1 MYKICAMLREMC
13 CCSFIIVSELPL
25 LRTLASQATKRIA
38 EGLRPRTLASYT
50 ATFKLFL
57 AFVIYCG
64 LPSPSH
70 MDTIVLYLEYLAQ
83 NNLKACSLRNHIAV
97 LKHFFALFD
106 WPVQALTSR
115 KVQLMVKSVQ
125 MNAQLQ
131 IKVKGVFTVKL
142 LRKLIQQTDKYHN
155 GCVFK
160 ALFLVAFYGFFRLAS
175 LLPPAAAMFDKTRFP
190 VIGDLIWGNPGVH
203 LIVTCAKNMHTSGQY
218 QVVQLPII
226 QDGDLCAVIALR
238 TMVKYLGKLSK
249 DSPLFQIKTKS
260 GLGLL
265 TAPKARS
272 FLKLMVA
279 GIGLSPAHYTFHSF
293 RRSGASFAFDNN
305 VELAAIKQHGN
316 WRSEAVWTYLQ
327 NTPTAAST
335 IPTTFQQLLC

>member
-1 MYKICAMLREMC
+1 
-13 CCSFIIVSELPL
+13 
-25 LRTLASQATKRIA
+25 
-38 EGLRPRTLASYT
+38 
-50 ATFKLFL
+50 
-57 AFVIYCG
+57 
-64 LPSPSH
+64 
-70 MDTIVLYLEYLAQ
+70 
-83 NNLKACSLRNHIAV
+83 
-97 LKHFFALFD
+97 
-106 WPVQALTSR
+106 
-115 KVQLMVKSVQ
+115 
-125 MNAQLQ
+125 
-131 IKVKGVFTVKL
+131 
-142 LRKLIQQTDKYHN
+142 
-155 GCVFK
+155 
-160 ALFLVAFYGFFRLAS
+160 
-175 LLPPAAAMFDKTRFP
+175 
-190 VIGDLIWGNPGVH
+190 
-203 LIVTCAKNMHTSGQY
+203 MHTSGQY

-226 QDGDLCAVIALR
+226 QDGDLCPVIALR

-265 TAPKARS
+265 TAPKACS

-327 NTPTAAST
+327 NTPTVAST